1 MPYMQV
7 DDCAEMTEMSGSAFA
22 AKYSEFS
29 NVAPLQQRKGSCM
42 MQTSIWCTQL
52 GSDQPE

>member
-7 DDCAEMTEMSGSAFA
+7 DDCAEMTEISGAAFA

-42 MQTSIWCTQL
+42 MQTSI
-52 GSDQPE
+52 